1 MRVGLGVSLTAHAAI
16 LLWGLASFASPRT
29 LDAGATESIPI
40 DIVSVAEFTELK
52 RGQSRGEKK
61 PEAVIEKRQP
71 SPEKPREAPSASQA
85 KPETV
90 TAPPPPPAERLDPGR
105 AMESKPEP
113 ARTAAAEPAP
123 VRVPEP
129 VRVIDTKPEVKPEQ
143 KSEVP
148 PPPAPKPPAPKP
160 APKVAEA
167 RTELRP
173 SEPRPS
179 APDRTFDPDRITALL
194 DKAAPPKAAA
204 PDVATAATASLGSL
218 RGTAQRLSATEE
230 DALRAHVQRC
240 WNPPVADDPH
250 SLVVPVRIYLN
261 PDGSLSR
268 PPEVV
273 QAPGGSFGQV
283 AAEAALRAVR
293 RCEPL
298 PLSPGMYDKLRQ
310 GFIFN
315 FDPREMFGG

>member
-16 LLWGLASFASPRT
+16 LLWGLVSFASPRT

-40 DIVSVAEFTELK
+40 DIVTVAELTELK

-61 PEAVIEKRQP
+61 PEAVTEKRQP
-71 SPEKPREAPSASQA
+71 SPEKPREAPPVPQA
-85 KPETV
+85 KPETA
-90 TAPPPPPAERLDPGR
+90 TAPPPPPAERPEPVK
-105 AMESKPEP
+105 ATESKPEP
-113 ARTAAAEPAP
+113 AKPVAAEPAP

-129 VRVIDTKPEVKPEQ
+129 VRDIDSTPNVKPEQ

-148 PPPAPKPPAPKP
+148 PLPTPKPPAPRP
-160 APKVAEA
+160 AQKVAEA
-167 RTELRP
+167 RTE
-173 SEPRPS
+173 PRS
-179 APDRTFDPDRITALL
+179 SVPDRMFDPDRIAALL
-194 DKAAPPKAAA
+194 NKAAPPKPAA
-204 PDVATAATASLGSL
+204 PEAATAATPSLGSL
-218 RGTAQRLSATEE
+218 RGTAQRLSASEE

-240 WNPPVADDPH
+240 WNPPVGADDPH

-315 FDPREMFGG
+315 FDPREMLGG